1 MDRGP
6 IECWQNLVVETTLD
20 YINLKDFNKKSEY
33 RPENMH
39 STFVTFYQESFCKAK
54 SSKSGL

>member
-6 IECWQNLVVETTLD
+6 IECSQNLVVETTLD

-39 STFVTFYQESFCKAK
+39 STFVTKLLELQKK
-54 SSKSGL
+54 LNHRN